1 MGRLGFRIVAL
12 SQVTLLF
19 EYFSALVDKMNPLP
33 TLQIILDTQIKQ
45 SKDLP
50 KELRRHVNLG
60 SRFPVP
66 KVDLSDEKSINK
78 LSTA

>member
-1 MGRLGFRIVAL
+1 
-12 SQVTLLF
+12 
-19 EYFSALVDKMNPLP
+19 MNPLP

-45 SKDLP
+45 SKDLS